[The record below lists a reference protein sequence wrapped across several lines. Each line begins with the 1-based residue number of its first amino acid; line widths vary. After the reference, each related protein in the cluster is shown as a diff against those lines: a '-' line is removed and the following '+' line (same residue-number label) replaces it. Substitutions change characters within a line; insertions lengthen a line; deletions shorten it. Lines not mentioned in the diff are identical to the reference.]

1 MAKTAENLVKLTPQ
15 NEDTSPDSL
24 DQVRDILVG
33 ALVNR
38 IESAVSDLEERQSRQ
53 NETLLAEIQDQRK
66 LIKGLERKTT
76 KLHDDFKDHVKE
88 YKSSQNSINKEFTK
102 FDKELSEGNESH
114 HENLVALETELN
126 SVYDEVKALISTQ
139 HDEVQAQINKNT
151 EKLESS
157 KVERNDL
164 SSMLANI
171 ATMIGNE
178 KPGSKN

>member
-1 MAKTAENLVKLTPQ
+1 MAKTAENLVKLNPQ
-15 NEDTSPDSL
+15 NDESTPDSL

-38 IESAVSDLEERQSRQ
+38 IESAVSELEEKQSRQ

-66 LIKGLERKTT
+66 SIKALERKTT
-76 KLHDDFKDHVKE
+76 KLQDDFKDHLKE
-88 YKSSQNSINKEFTK
+88 FKSSQNSVNREFTK
-102 FDKELSEGNESH
+102 LGKELSEGNESH

-126 SVYDEVKALISTQ
+126 SVYEELKTLISTQ
-139 HDEVQAQINKNT
+139 NDEVQAQINSNT
-151 EKLESS
+151 EKLEGS

-164 SSMLANI
+164 SRMLANI

>member
-15 NEDTSPDSL
+15 TDDASPDSL

-38 IESAVSDLEERQSRQ
+38 IESAVSDLEQRQSRQ
-53 NETLLAEIQDQRK
+53 NETLLAEIQEQRK
-66 LIKGLERKTT
+66 SIKSLERKTT
-76 KLHDDFKDHVKE
+76 KLQDDFKDHLKE
-88 YKSSQNSINKEFTK
+88 YKNSQNSIKRDFTK
-102 FDKELSEGNESH
+102 FDKELSEGNDSH

-126 SVYDEVKALISTQ
+126 SVYEELKTLINTQ
-139 HDEVQAQINKNT
+139 NDEVQAKINSNT
-151 EKLESS
+151 EKLEGS

-164 SSMLANI
+164 SRMLANI